1 MKQTNSALKTSF
13 MFVFLSLFVILLCF
27 FAYLI
32 SQSSFDKTRV
42 NATKI
47 SLAETFQSKTSDDFI
62 QITTSEYFFNPK
74 TKQQVESL
82 FPKAKISFN
91 QTSNT
96 LKLTFEKK
104 EFSST
109 DILNAGHFLNAQ
121 YPNKKMFILISTEKN
136 TETFYPVYE
145 NKSTDTAGMILNT
158 IKQNNLSS
166 DNIIIGLK
174 NDGKDYIDIIFDGG
188 GS

>member
-1 MKQTNSALKTSF
+1 
-13 MFVFLSLFVILLCF
+13 
-27 FAYLI
+27 
-32 SQSSFDKTRV
+32 
-42 NATKI
+42 
-47 SLAETFQSKTSDDFI
+47 
-62 QITTSEYFFNPK
+62 
-74 TKQQVESL
+74 
-82 FPKAKISFN
+82 
-91 QTSNT
+91 
-96 LKLTFEKK
+96 
-104 EFSST
+104 
-109 DILNAGHFLNAQ
+109 
-121 YPNKKMFILISTEKN
+121 MFILISTEKN